1 LGQILKASPEAIRLA
16 AERLKAGGL
25 VAFPTETVY
34 GLGANAFNEEAVAR
48 IFAVKQRPLF
58 DPLIVH
64 LASQQDLPV
73 VAEEIPEVVGRLTAI
88 FWPGPLTLLLRKKSS
103 LPDIVT
109 AGLPT
114 VAVRLPRNEVALALI
129 KECGFPL
136 AAPSANSFGRPSPTS
151 PQHVL
156 EDLGEE
162 IDLILDG
169 GETAVG
175 VESTV
180 LDLTCQ
186 PPVILRPG
194 GVGRE
199 ALEEVLGTVRLVS
212 EEDLPRSPG
221 QLRRHYAPRAEVL
234 LYQGKTREAVIAAMQ
249 SKLRELRQG
258 GHRVGLLV
266 GEGDLARFSEE
277 GMVVESLGNSLD
289 EAARRLFSALRA
301 LEKQGVEFILALAP
315 PRQGIG
321 LAVFDRLLRAAGS
334 KLIEVKDGT

>member
-1 LGQILKASPEAIRLA
+1 LGRILKASPKAIHIA
-16 AERLKAGGL
+16 AERLKAGDL

-58 DPLIVH
+58 VPLIVH
-64 LASQQDLPV
+64 LASLADLPV
-73 VAEEIPEVVGRLTAI
+73 VAEEIPEVVGRLKV
-88 FWPGPLTLLLRKKSS
+88 FWPGPLTLLLRKRSS

-156 EDLGEE
+156 EDLGGE

-194 GVGRE
+194 GISRE
-199 ALEEVLGTVRLVS
+199 ALEEVLGEVRLAS

-221 QLRRHYAPRAEVL
+221 QLWRHYAPRAEIL
-234 LYQGKTREAVIAAMQ
+234 LYRGKTREAVIAAMQ
-249 SKLRELRQG
+249 RKILELRQG

-266 GEGDLARFSEE
+266 GEEDLAQFSGE
-277 GMVVESLGNSLD
+277 GMVVESLGNSPD

-301 LEKQGVEFILALAP
+301 LEKQGVEFILAPAP
-315 PRQGIG
+315 PRQGMG